1 MFFFKLKE
9 SQILSFIFYVLSA
22 ALAIRLSF
30 YFNDSAR
37 YIPLR
42 VTAFLVPVVYLIH
55 VYFNGITLSK
65 KMLLVTLYSFF
76 VFFIFIFIWTVSNLG
91 ENSVGK
97 VIDFIYPFCVF
108 ILISYF
114 CNRISEVSVIR
125 GGQIFVLVSLV
136 LFFIET
142 FIRFMHPEYAVKG
155 DGDAYLDS
163 LKRESFYIFKF
174 GSIMYLDSNYVALH
188 ALVVLSLSFFVFNGT
203 KRILI
208 SLLLSIIIAMALS
221 RSVYISFLL
230 LPMLYFF
237 KSQSLSVKFYLSV
250 FIFPLIIFL
259 LFYFVYGVGVEDG
272 SLDTKLGIF
281 KVFFSKVMDA
291 ENLTFYWGDGF
302 DIGGFLYSFEAGKY
316 AHAMIPLII
325 GELGLIGFMLYSG
338 LLFYAYVKIGY
349 DSLYIIVP
357 MLVSGLSL
365 IYPYDTMYL
374 YSLIVLF
381 FIKNNRNKF
390 FIR

>member
-9 SQILSFIFYVLSA
+9 SQILSFIFYFLSA

-42 VTAFLVPVVYLIH
+42 VTVFVIPVVFLIH
-55 VYFNGITLSK
+55 VYFNGVTTSK
-65 KMLLVTLYSFF
+65 KMLLTTLCSSFIF
-76 VFFIFIFIWTVSNLG
+76 IIFIFIWVVNNLG
-91 ENSVGK
+91 DNAVGK
-97 VIDFIYPFCVF
+97 VIDFIYPLCVF

-114 CNRISEVSVIR
+114 CNKISVKSVIY

-136 LFFIET
+136 LLLIET
-142 FIRFMHPEYAVKG
+142 FIRFMYPEYAVKG
-155 DGDAYLDS
+155 DGNAYLDS
-163 LKRESFYIFKF
+163 LKRDSFYIFKF

-188 ALVVLSLSFFVFNGT
+188 ALVAFSLSFFVFEDS

-208 SLLLSIIIAMALS
+208 SLLLAIVIAMALS

-237 KSQSLSVKFYLSV
+237 KKQSLYVKFYLLV

-259 LFYFVYGVGVEDG
+259 LFYLIYGGGVEDG

-281 KVFFSKVMDA
+281 KVFFSKVMDV
-291 ENLTFYWGDGF
+291 ENLTFYWGNGF
-302 DIGGFLYSFEAGKY
+302 DVGGYLYSFEAGKY
-316 AHAMIPLII
+316 AHAMMPLII
-325 GELGLIGFMLYSG
+325 GELGLIGFMVYSG

-349 DSLYIIVP
+349 ESLYIIVP

-374 YSLIVLF
+374 YSLLILF
-381 FIKNNRNKF
+381 FIKKRLKVNF
-390 FIR
+390 H